1 MISFFVFTFCLF
13 LTYGVYLLMTRGT
26 EAQRERIQRRMTD
39 VLLHS
44 AYSHDA
50 DVRLARQEL
59 MSEIPWLNR
68 LLLQAQVATGLK
80 RIIDQA
86 DLQITVMRLAM
97 FSGLAGI
104 LAALAIY
111 TITSSQLLAFVVGV
125 IAAALPCVHVA
136 WKRQKRLNK
145 FLELLPDALELM
157 GRSLSAGHAFQ
168 ESLHMISTEMPEP
181 IATEFRKAYEEQNLG
196 LSLKL
201 ALENLTDR
209 VPLLDLRLCITA
221 IMIQRE
227 TGGNLAEILGK
238 VAHTIRERF
247 RILED
252 LKTLTTSSR
261 MSAWL
266 LCGIPI
272 FLSLLLT
279 VINPVYMS
287 ALWEDPRGHKLLAIA
302 AFMQVSGML
311 MVRKILRIKI

>member
-13 LTYGVYLLMTRGT
+13 LTYGVYLLMTRET
-26 EAQRERIQRRMTD
+26 EAQRARLQHRMTE

-44 AYSHDA
+44 AHTHDA
-50 DVRLARQEL
+50 DIRLIRQEL
-59 MSEIPWLNR
+59 MSEIPWLNQ
-68 LLLQAQVATGLK
+68 LLIRVQIAIRLK

-86 DLQITVMRLAM
+86 ALQITVMRLVM

-104 LAALAIY
+104 LAAMALY
-111 TITSSQLLAFVVGV
+111 TVTSSQLLAFVVGV
-125 IAAALPCVHVA
+125 VAAALPFVHIM
-136 WKRQKRLNK
+136 WTRQKRLNK

-168 ESLHMISTEMPEP
+168 ESLHMISTEMPDP

-201 ALENLTDR
+201 ALENLSNR
-209 VPLLDLRLCITA
+209 IPLLDLRLCITA

-247 RILED
+247 RIMED

-261 MSAWL
+261 MSAWI

-272 FLSLLLT
+272 LLSLVLT
-279 VINPVYMS
+279 VINPEYMS
-287 ALWEDPRGHKLLAIA
+287 ALWEDPRGHKLLAVA
-302 AFMQVSGML
+302 VTMQICGML

>member
-59 MSEIPWLNR
+59 MSEIPWLNQ
-68 LLLQAQVATGLK
+68 LLIRVQVATRLK

-104 LAALAIY
+104 LGAMAIY

-125 IAAALPCVHVA
+125 IAAALPFVHIT
-136 WKRQKRLNK
+136 WTRKKRLNK

-168 ESLHMISTEMPEP
+168 ESLHMIATEMPEP

-238 VAHTIRERF
+238 VAQTIRERF

-252 LKTLTTSSR
+252 LKT
-261 MSAWL
+261 
-266 LCGIPI
+266 
-272 FLSLLLT
+272 
-279 VINPVYMS
+279 
-287 ALWEDPRGHKLLAIA
+287 
-302 AFMQVSGML
+302 
-311 MVRKILRIKI
+311 